1 MSDPFARKPQKK
13 VVSTAHQIKKDAT
26 RENVKKTLINA
37 LEPKKDDNCKYTSE
51 KIALEIEEEIYKQN
65 NNSSQSKSYRE
76 KIRKI
81 ELRIKGSRNLFIRK
95 ILKNGLIEIKTFC
108 ELDEKTLNDDNYFKK
123 LSDDINDNETLS
135 TVNKGNSFI
144 NKPGKIPIKST
155 RPPIVKM
162 NIFQKRP
169 IENNNNIVGDE
180 IKEKKNDNFDGNN
193 GNEIKE
199 IIQDKNIQLNKDNIK
214 SEKESNNIIVE
225 KETESPKKEEKKE
238 EEKKEEEIKKEEK
251 KEE

>member
-1 MSDPFARKPQKK
+1 M
-13 VVSTAHQIKKDAT
+13 
-26 RENVKKTLINA
+26 KKTLINA
-37 LEPKKDDNCKYTSE
+37 LEPKKDENCKYTSE

-108 ELDEKTLNDDNYFKK
+108 ELDEKTLNDDNYFKQ

-135 TVNKGNSFI
+135 TLNKGNSFI

-169 IENNNNIVGDE
+169 IENNNIVSDE
-180 IKEKKNDNFDGNN
+180 IKKKINDNFDGNN

-238 EEKKEEEIKKEEK
+238 EEIKK
-251 KEE
+251 